1 VLPWVTGVIALSN
14 IDQINRNDQIN
25 RKKYELAEQQQKRIL
40 IIDDEPDVNL
50 VLQSVLEQN
59 GYRTDSYT
67 DPVAA
72 YKNFMEGLYDL
83 VILDIRMPVIDGF
96 LLYQKIKA
104 TDSKVKICFLTATE
118 YFREEIRIRQGV
130 GDFKQELFLSKPI
143 ENEELVHTI
152 KKLLES
158 R

>member
-1 VLPWVTGVIALSN
+1 M
-14 IDQINRNDQIN
+14 
-25 RKKYELAEQQQKRIL
+25 
-40 IIDDEPDVNL
+40 
-50 VLQSVLEQN
+50 LQSVLEQN

-67 DPVAA
+67 EPVAA
-72 YKNFMEGLYDL
+72 YKNFGEGLYDL

-104 TDSKVKICFLTATE
+104 TDSKVRICFLTATE
-118 YFREEIRIRQGV
+118 YFHEEIRKRQGV
-130 GDFKQELFLSKPI
+130 GESKQELFLRKPI

-152 KKLLES
+152 KKLLEF